1 MALTEA
7 QRNIMDSLREH
18 GPQTVRELANTTGY
32 SLSLIR
38 IQVQAMG
45 RNLKVDNK
53 RQPFIYEINPD
64 SNEIA
69 MRMSIDK
76 AKRVILKQEETD
88 NAFLKL
94 VLAYRKE
101 VLRDVA
107 PVLESIAIA
116 IHELERDGLLV
127 DTLEV
132 AHQPN

>member
-7 QRNIMDSLREH
+7 QRNIMDSLFQN
-18 GPQTVRELANTTGY
+18 GPQSVRELASSTGY